1 MILRDPKTRIVPV
14 WRSRNLFSEIGGNLI
29 KPKPAFLNTDETIEL
44 INIST
49 NQVYLGKE
57 TFKEI
62 DIPYLAI
69 DISSLNE
76 DKAKSKLAIATQK
89 TKASGAKLKQ
99 TLFESKNKAFK
110 GDDFT
115 FSPSKAGKGKQPRD
129 KRMGGGFMG
138 KRMGYKLGTKKKSNV
153 EKIKKTFGPKSLGMQ
168 SVIYGLDK
176 NKNITAADPKATFI
190 AAANKKKKKKVI

>member
-1 MILRDPKTRIVPV
+1 MGIFSFVKPGKQAFKTITSIKPNVPKTKLEK
-14 WRSRNLFSEIGGNLI
+14 SKS
-29 KPKPAFLNTDETIEL
+29 A
-44 INIST
+44 
-49 NQVYLGKE
+49 
-57 TFKEI
+57 
-62 DIPYLAI
+62 LAI
-69 DISSLNE
+69 Q
-76 DKAKSKLAIATQK
+76 TQK

-153 EKIKKTFGPKSLGMQ
+153 EKINKTFGTL
-168 SVIYGLDK
+168 SVRAGIDNNPNPTYADK
-176 NKNITAADPKATFI
+176 I
-190 AAANKKKKKKVI
+190 AGAKMKKKKKKVI